1 LFAANLLVLG
11 AVAATAQTDASH
23 VQPGQTAHG
32 AQNQSYIPITRE
44 QRLRW
49 FIRNTVGPT
58 GLTAGLFSAGIG
70 TALDHPKEY
79 GPGWAG
85 FGSRYGMR
93 LTGISTGNAMEAGL
107 GAIWGEDPRYFR
119 VADEAFRSRIRNV
132 VKMTFLAYRADGH
145 LAPAYARFIAIP
157 GNNFLSN
164 TWREPSESTN
174 TAAIERTG
182 LGFAGR
188 LASNAF
194 KEFWPDI
201 HRKLHMGHL

>member
-1 LFAANLLVLG
+1 M
-11 AVAATAQTDASH
+11 
-23 VQPGQTAHG
+23 QPGQTASA
-32 AQNQSYIPITRE
+32 AQNQAYTPITRE

-70 TALDHPKEY
+70 TALDRPKEY

-107 GAIWGEDPRYFR
+107 GALWGEDPRYFR
-119 VADEAFRSRIRNV
+119 VADEPFGSRIRNV

-145 LAPAYARFIAIP
+145 LASAYARYIAIP

-164 TWREPSESTN
+164 AWREPSESTN

-188 LASNAF
+188 LTSNAF
-194 KEFWPDI
+194 KEFWPDVR
-201 HRKLHMGHL
+201 RKLHMGHL